1 MEYLIAGIRI
11 DIPHRFT
18 TGAFGMALAPF
29 AAENKTETDAGSNR
43 MAGPVPGTATTAA
56 PSPSETPGTER
67 SAPHPATSPADTA
80 QPDLILHTGLLAGDT
95 AGYCE
100 LDAFDFTDA
109 DADCRFGRDTEGYLL
124 TMTPRDGSAPARFH
138 KAFGSP
144 DATSDI
150 TPEHN
155 PALFRFGLWTMFNI
169 AALERRAVAV
179 HSSVISLD
187 GRAVLF
193 LGESGTGKSTHTRLW
208 REHIPGAPA
217 DPVPETRAADG
228 NASTARQTRLSGD
241 TPGTAPDLHTPACGT
256 RHPAPPPSGIGALRT
271 GDVVLF
277 RCEGRHILHRIVGI
291 ETGVRC
297 EGNRPVCAPA
307 AGNAPSPAASAEN
320 PAERDS
326 AAGTLR
332 FTLSGDGNYR
342 TTEHCLGKDIVAV
355 MTAVILP
362 SGRIVRTSSRRW
374 KRRSRRWLALPR
386 GVRRFVLR
394 VMWRLGIR

>member
-29 AAENKTETDAGSNR
+29 AAGSKTETDAGSNR

-56 PSPSETPGTER
+56 PSPSEPPGTDRTAPRPAICPAGNPGTER
-67 SAPHPATSPADTA
+67 TVPCPATSPAGTA
-80 QPDLILHTGLLAGDT
+80 QPDLILRTGLLAGDT

-208 REHIPGAPA
+208 REHIPGARLLNDDSPIIRIA
-217 DPVPETRAADG
+217 PEGAAEA
-228 NASTARQTRLSGD
+228 AS
-241 TPGTAPDLHTPACGT
+241 
-256 RHPAPPPSGIGALRT
+256 
-271 GDVVLF
+271 
-277 RCEGRHILHRIVGI
+277 
-291 ETGVRC
+291 
-297 EGNRPVCAPA
+297 APA
-307 AGNAPSPAASAEN
+307 ADTIPALQGVLACGSPW
-320 PAERDS
+320 
-326 AAGTLR
+326 
-332 FTLSGDGNYR
+332 SGKPR
-342 TTEHCLGKDIVAV
+342 V
-355 MTAVILP
+355 TA
-362 SGRIVRTSSRRW
+362 T
-374 KRRSRRWLALPR
+374 
-386 GVRRFVLR
+386 
-394 VMWRLGIR
+394 

>member
-208 REHIPGAPA
+208 REHIPGAP
-217 DPVPETRAADG
+217 
-228 NASTARQTRLSGD
+228 
-241 TPGTAPDLHTPACGT
+241 PA
-256 RHPAPPPSGIGALRT
+256 RHPTCTHPPA
-271 GDVVLF
+271 
-277 RCEGRHILHRIVGI
+277 
-291 ETGVRC
+291 
-297 EGNRPVCAPA
+297 APA
-307 AGNAPSPAASAEN
+307 IRLRRRAASA
-320 PAERDS
+320 PCGRATSSCFAAKGAISCTASSGSKQAS
-326 AAGTLR
+326 AAKETVPYAHQPQGMPRPLRHPRKTPQRGIPPRGHSVSPCPGTV
-332 FTLSGDGNYR
+332 
-342 TTEHCLGKDIVAV
+342 I
-355 MTAVILP
+355 TA
-362 SGRIVRTSSRRW
+362 
-374 KRRSRRWLALPR
+374 RRSIASARISSP
-386 GVRRFVLR
+386 
-394 VMWRLGIR
+394 

>member
-208 REHIPGAPA
+208 REHIPGARLLNDDSPIIRIA
-217 DPVPETRAADG
+217 PEGAAEA
-228 NASTARQTRLSGD
+228 AS
-241 TPGTAPDLHTPACGT
+241 
-256 RHPAPPPSGIGALRT
+256 
-271 GDVVLF
+271 
-277 RCEGRHILHRIVGI
+277 
-291 ETGVRC
+291 
-297 EGNRPVCAPA
+297 APA
-307 AGNAPSPAASAEN
+307 ADTIPALQGVLACGSPWSGKTPVLPQRKPSDSGHRAAFAGTAEPHPPPASHRSHRGAAAFV
-320 PAERDS
+320 PAVVRTRR
-326 AAGTLR
+326 AAGR
-332 FTLSGDGNYR
+332 R
-342 TTEHCLGKDIVAV
+342 H
-355 MTAVILP
+355 LP
-362 SGRIVRTSSRRW
+362 PRIPNRGASPR
-374 KRRSRRWLALPR
+374 LPPRMPARCR
-386 GVRRFVLR
+386 GSPSL
-394 VMWRLGIR
+394 LPHGIR

>member
-29 AAENKTETDAGSNR
+29 AAGSKTETDAGSNR

-67 SAPHPATSPADTA
+67 SAPRPATSPAGTA
-80 QPDLILHTGLLAGDT
+80 QPDLILRTGLLAGDT

-109 DADCRFGRDTEGYLL
+109 DADCRFGRGTEGYLL

-187 GRAVLF
+187 GRTVLF

-208 REHIPGAPA
+208 REHIPGARLLNDDSPIIRIA
-217 DPVPETRAADG
+217 PEGAAEA
-228 NASTARQTRLSGD
+228 AS
-241 TPGTAPDLHTPACGT
+241 
-256 RHPAPPPSGIGALRT
+256 
-271 GDVVLF
+271 
-277 RCEGRHILHRIVGI
+277 
-291 ETGVRC
+291 
-297 EGNRPVCAPA
+297 APA
-307 AGNAPSPAASAEN
+307 ADTIPALQGVLACAVERQNPVLPQREQSDSGHRAAFAGTAEPHPPPASHRSHRGAAAFV
-320 PAERDS
+320 PAVVRTRR
-326 AAGTLR
+326 AAGR
-332 FTLSGDGNYR
+332 R
-342 TTEHCLGKDIVAV
+342 H
-355 MTAVILP
+355 LP
-362 SGRIVRTSSRRW
+362 PRIPNRGASPR
-374 KRRSRRWLALPR
+374 LPPRMPARCR
-386 GVRRFVLR
+386 GSPSLLPHSFR
-394 VMWRLGIR
+394 

>member
-208 REHIPGAPA
+208 REHIPGARLLNDDSPIIRIA
-217 DPVPETRAADG
+217 PEGAAEAASAPAADTIPALQG
-228 NASTARQTRLSGD
+228 IVRLSQ
-241 TPGTAPDLHTPACGT
+241 APQNRIRRLRPIEA
-256 RHPAPPPSGIGALRT
+256 IGALLPSCPPSFAHDERLEDAICRLVSQIVAQVPVYHLECLPDAAAARLSCRT
-271 GDVVLF
+271 VFGDD
-277 RCEGRHILHRIVGI
+277 
-291 ETGVRC
+291 
-297 EGNRPVCAPA
+297 AP
-307 AGNAPSPAASAEN
+307 N
-320 PAERDS
+320 
-326 AAGTLR
+326 TLR
-332 FTLSGDGNYR
+332 
-342 TTEHCLGKDIVAV
+342 
-355 MTAVILP
+355 
-362 SGRIVRTSSRRW
+362 
-374 KRRSRRWLALPR
+374 
-386 GVRRFVLR
+386 
-394 VMWRLGIR
+394 

>member
-187 GRAVLF
+187 GRRTLPRRI
-193 LGESGTGKSTHTRLW
+193 GHGK
-208 REHIPGAPA
+208 EHPHAPVA
-217 DPVPETRAADG
+217 RAYPRG
-228 NASTARQTRLSGD
+228 
-241 TPGTAPDLHTPACGT
+241 TPAQ
-256 RHPAPPPSGIGALRT
+256 RRQPDHPDRPGRGCRSGKRS
-271 GDVVLF
+271 
-277 RCEGRHILHRIVGI
+277 RGRYDS
-291 ETGVRC
+291 
-297 EGNRPVCAPA
+297 RPA
-307 AGNAPSPAASAEN
+307 
-320 PAERDS
+320 
-326 AAGTLR
+326 
-332 FTLSGDGNYR
+332 
-342 TTEHCLGKDIVAV
+342 
-355 MTAVILP
+355 
-362 SGRIVRTSSRRW
+362 
-374 KRRSRRWLALPR
+374 RRSR
-386 GVRRFVLR
+386 LR
-394 VMWRLGIR
+394 VAVERQNPVLPQRKPSDSGHRAAFAGTAEPHPPPASHRSHRGAAAFVPAVVRTRRAAGRRHLPPRIPNRGASPRLPPRMPARCRGSPSLLPHGIR

>member
-169 AALERRAVAV
+169 AALERHTWHGNVRELRNVVERSLIMADGERLSADTLSPEFRAGA
-179 HSSVISLD
+179 
-187 GRAVLF
+187 
-193 LGESGTGKSTHTRLW
+193 
-208 REHIPGAPA
+208 GAPPDSLA
-217 DPVPETRAADG
+217 LDALERHHILKVLEYAKGNKTEAA
-228 NASTARQTRLSGD
+228 RL
-241 TPGTAPDLHTPACGT
+241 L
-256 RHPAPPPSGIGALRT
+256 GIGIATLYRK
-271 GDVVLF
+271 L
-277 RCEGRHILHRIVGI
+277 ESY
-291 ETGVRC
+291 GV
-297 EGNRPVCAPA
+297 
-307 AGNAPSPAASAEN
+307 
-320 PAERDS
+320 
-326 AAGTLR
+326 
-332 FTLSGDGNYR
+332 
-342 TTEHCLGKDIVAV
+342 K
-355 MTAVILP
+355 
-362 SGRIVRTSSRRW
+362 
-374 KRRSRRWLALPR
+374 
-386 GVRRFVLR
+386 
-394 VMWRLGIR
+394 

>member
-208 REHIPGAPA
+208 REHIPGARLLNDDSPIIRIA
-217 DPVPETRAADG
+217 PEGAAEA
-228 NASTARQTRLSGD
+228 AS
-241 TPGTAPDLHTPACGT
+241 
-256 RHPAPPPSGIGALRT
+256 
-271 GDVVLF
+271 
-277 RCEGRHILHRIVGI
+277 
-291 ETGVRC
+291 
-297 EGNRPVCAPA
+297 APA
-307 AGNAPSPAASAEN
+307 ADTIPALQGVLACGSPWSGKTPCYRNVSHPIAGIVRLSQAPQNRHPPPASHRSHRGAAAFV
-320 PAERDS
+320 PAVVRTRR
-326 AAGTLR
+326 AAGR
-332 FTLSGDGNYR
+332 R
-342 TTEHCLGKDIVAV
+342 H
-355 MTAVILP
+355 LP
-362 SGRIVRTSSRRW
+362 PRIPNRGASPR
-374 KRRSRRWLALPR
+374 LPPRMPARCR
-386 GVRRFVLR
+386 GSPSL
-394 VMWRLGIR
+394 LPHGIR

>member
-193 LGESGTGKSTHTRLW
+193 LGESGTGKSTH
-208 REHIPGAPA
+208 APVA
-217 DPVPETRAADG
+217 RAYPRG
-228 NASTARQTRLSGD
+228 
-241 TPGTAPDLHTPACGT
+241 TPAQ
-256 RHPAPPPSGIGALRT
+256 RRQPDHPDRPGRGCRSGKRS
-271 GDVVLF
+271 
-277 RCEGRHILHRIVGI
+277 RGRYDS
-291 ETGVRC
+291 
-297 EGNRPVCAPA
+297 RPA
-307 AGNAPSPAASAEN
+307 
-320 PAERDS
+320 
-326 AAGTLR
+326 
-332 FTLSGDGNYR
+332 
-342 TTEHCLGKDIVAV
+342 
-355 MTAVILP
+355 
-362 SGRIVRTSSRRW
+362 
-374 KRRSRRWLALPR
+374 RRSR
-386 GVRRFVLR
+386 LR
-394 VMWRLGIR
+394 VAVERQNPVLPQRKPSDSGHRAAFAGTAEPHPPPASHRSHRGAAAFVPAVVRTRRAAGRRHLPPRIPNRGASPRLPPRMPARCRGSPSLLPHGIR

>member
-169 AALERRAVAV
+169 CLLYT
-179 HSSVISLD
+179 S
-187 GRAVLF
+187 
-193 LGESGTGKSTHTRLW
+193 
-208 REHIPGAPA
+208 
-217 DPVPETRAADG
+217 
-228 NASTARQTRLSGD
+228 
-241 TPGTAPDLHTPACGT
+241 
-256 RHPAPPPSGIGALRT
+256 
-271 GDVVLF
+271 
-277 RCEGRHILHRIVGI
+277 
-291 ETGVRC
+291 
-297 EGNRPVCAPA
+297 
-307 AGNAPSPAASAEN
+307 PSP
-320 PAERDS
+320 RD
-326 AAGTLR
+326 A
-332 FTLSGDGNYR
+332 
-342 TTEHCLGKDIVAV
+342 
-355 MTAVILP
+355 
-362 SGRIVRTSSRRW
+362 
-374 KRRSRRWLALPR
+374 
-386 GVRRFVLR
+386 
-394 VMWRLGIR
+394 

>member
-138 KAFGSP
+138 KPSAAP
-144 DATSDI
+144 TPRATSPRSTI
-150 TPEHN
+150 
-155 PALFRFGLWTMFNI
+155 
-169 AALERRAVAV
+169 RRCSA
-179 HSSVISLD
+179 SGC
-187 GRAVLF
+187 GRC
-193 LGESGTGKSTHTRLW
+193 STSPRW
-208 REHIPGAPA
+208 
-217 DPVPETRAADG
+217 
-228 NASTARQTRLSGD
+228 NA
-241 TPGTAPDLHTPACGT
+241 
-256 RHPAPPPSGIGALRT
+256 
-271 GDVVLF
+271 
-277 RCEGRHILHRIVGI
+277 GR
-291 ETGVRC
+291 
-297 EGNRPVCAPA
+297 
-307 AGNAPSPAASAEN
+307 
-320 PAERDS
+320 
-326 AAGTLR
+326 
-332 FTLSGDGNYR
+332 
-342 TTEHCLGKDIVAV
+342 
-355 MTAVILP
+355 
-362 SGRIVRTSSRRW
+362 
-374 KRRSRRWLALPR
+374 
-386 GVRRFVLR
+386 
-394 VMWRLGIR
+394 

>member
-67 SAPHPATSPADTA
+67 GAPHPATSPADTA

-124 TMTPRDGSAPARFH
+124 TM
-138 KAFGSP
+138 
-144 DATSDI
+144 
-150 TPEHN
+150 
-155 PALFRFGLWTMFNI
+155 

-208 REHIPGAPA
+208 REHIPGARLLNDDSPIIRIA
-217 DPVPETRAADG
+217 PEGAAEAASAPAADTIPALQG
-228 NASTARQTRLSGD
+228 VLACGSPWSGKTPCYRNVSHPIAGIVRLSQ
-241 TPGTAPDLHTPACGT
+241 APQNRIRRLRPIEA
-256 RHPAPPPSGIGALRT
+256 IGALLPSCPPSFAHDERLEDAICRLVSQIVAQVPVYHLECLPDAAAARLSCRT
-271 GDVVLF
+271 VFGDD
-277 RCEGRHILHRIVGI
+277 
-291 ETGVRC
+291 
-297 EGNRPVCAPA
+297 AP
-307 AGNAPSPAASAEN
+307 N
-320 PAERDS
+320 
-326 AAGTLR
+326 TLR
-332 FTLSGDGNYR
+332 
-342 TTEHCLGKDIVAV
+342 
-355 MTAVILP
+355 
-362 SGRIVRTSSRRW
+362 
-374 KRRSRRWLALPR
+374 
-386 GVRRFVLR
+386 
-394 VMWRLGIR
+394 

>member
-208 REHIPGAPA
+208 REHIPGARLRVA
-217 DPVPETRAADG
+217 VERQNPVLPQRKPSDSGHRAAF
-228 NASTARQTRLSGD
+228 A
-241 TPGTAPDLHTPACGT
+241 GTAEPH
-256 RHPAPPPSGIGALRT
+256 PPPASHRSHRGAAAFVPAVVRT
-271 GDVVLF
+271 
-277 RCEGRHILHRIVGI
+277 RR
-291 ETGVRC
+291 
-297 EGNRPVCAPA
+297 A
-307 AGNAPSPAASAEN
+307 AGRRHLPPRIPNRGASPRLPPRMPARCRGSPS
-320 PAERDS
+320 
-326 AAGTLR
+326 L
-332 FTLSGDGNYR
+332 
-342 TTEHCLGKDIVAV
+342 
-355 MTAVILP
+355 LP
-362 SGRIVRTSSRRW
+362 H
-374 KRRSRRWLALPR
+374 
-386 GVRRFVLR
+386 
-394 VMWRLGIR
+394 GIR

>member
-67 SAPHPATSPADTA
+67 SAPHPAISPADTA

-208 REHIPGAPA
+208 REHIPGARLLNDDSPIIRIA
-217 DPVPETRAADG
+217 PEGAAEAASAPAADTIPALQG
-228 NASTARQTRLSGD
+228 VLACGSPWSGKTPCYRNVSHPIAGIVRLSQ
-241 TPGTAPDLHTPACGT
+241 APQNRIRRLRPIEA
-256 RHPAPPPSGIGALRT
+256 IGALLPSCPPSFAHDERLEDAICRLVSQIVAQVPVYHLECLPDAAAARLSCRT
-271 GDVVLF
+271 VFGDD
-277 RCEGRHILHRIVGI
+277 
-291 ETGVRC
+291 
-297 EGNRPVCAPA
+297 AP
-307 AGNAPSPAASAEN
+307 N
-320 PAERDS
+320 
-326 AAGTLR
+326 TLR
-332 FTLSGDGNYR
+332 
-342 TTEHCLGKDIVAV
+342 
-355 MTAVILP
+355 
-362 SGRIVRTSSRRW
+362 
-374 KRRSRRWLALPR
+374 
-386 GVRRFVLR
+386 
-394 VMWRLGIR
+394 

>member
-29 AAENKTETDAGSNR
+29 AAGSKTETDAGSNR

-80 QPDLILHTGLLAGDT
+80 QPDLILHTRLLAGDT
-95 AGYCE
+95 AGYRE

-208 REHIPGAPA
+208 REHIPGA
-217 DPVPETRAADG
+217 R
-228 NASTARQTRLSGD
+228 RQPDHPDRPGKGCRSGK
-241 TPGTAPDLHTPACGT
+241 
-256 RHPAPPPSGIGALRT
+256 RSR
-271 GDVVLF
+271 
-277 RCEGRHILHRIVGI
+277 GRHDS
-291 ETGVRC
+291 
-297 EGNRPVCAPA
+297 RPA
-307 AGNAPSPAASAEN
+307 
-320 PAERDS
+320 
-326 AAGTLR
+326 
-332 FTLSGDGNYR
+332 
-342 TTEHCLGKDIVAV
+342 
-355 MTAVILP
+355 
-362 SGRIVRTSSRRW
+362 
-374 KRRSRRWLALPR
+374 RRSR
-386 GVRRFVLR
+386 LR
-394 VMWRLGIR
+394 VAVERQNPVLPQRKPSDSGHRAAFAGTAEPHPPPASHRSHRGAAAFVPAVVRTRRAAGRRHLPPRIPNRGASPRLPPRMPARCRGSPSLLPHGIR

>member
-208 REHIPGAPA
+208 REHIPGARLLNDDSPIIRIA
-217 DPVPETRAADG
+217 PEGAAEA
-228 NASTARQTRLSGD
+228 AS
-241 TPGTAPDLHTPACGT
+241 
-256 RHPAPPPSGIGALRT
+256 
-271 GDVVLF
+271 
-277 RCEGRHILHRIVGI
+277 
-291 ETGVRC
+291 
-297 EGNRPVCAPA
+297 APA
-307 AGNAPSPAASAEN
+307 ADTIPALQGVLACGSPWSGKTPCYRNVSHPIAGIVTFAGTAEPHPPPASHRSHRGAAAFV
-320 PAERDS
+320 PAVVRTRR
-326 AAGTLR
+326 AAGR
-332 FTLSGDGNYR
+332 R
-342 TTEHCLGKDIVAV
+342 H
-355 MTAVILP
+355 LP
-362 SGRIVRTSSRRW
+362 PRIPNRGASPR
-374 KRRSRRWLALPR
+374 LPPRMPARCR
-386 GVRRFVLR
+386 GSPSL
-394 VMWRLGIR
+394 LPHGIR

>member
-80 QPDLILHTGLLAGDT
+80 QPDLILRTGLLAGDT

-100 LDAFDFTDA
+100 LDAF
-109 DADCRFGRDTEGYLL
+109 
-124 TMTPRDGSAPARFH
+124 SAPARFH

-208 REHIPGAPA
+208 REHIPGARLLNDDSPIIRIA
-217 DPVPETRAADG
+217 PEGAAEAASAPAADTIPALQG
-228 NASTARQTRLSGD
+228 VLACGSPWSGKTPCYRNVSHPIAGIVRLSQ
-241 TPGTAPDLHTPACGT
+241 APQNRIRRLRPIEA
-256 RHPAPPPSGIGALRT
+256 IGALLPSCPPSFAHDERLEDAICRLVSQIVAQVPVYHLECLPDAAAARLSCRT
-271 GDVVLF
+271 VFGDD
-277 RCEGRHILHRIVGI
+277 
-291 ETGVRC
+291 
-297 EGNRPVCAPA
+297 AP
-307 AGNAPSPAASAEN
+307 N
-320 PAERDS
+320 
-326 AAGTLR
+326 TLR
-332 FTLSGDGNYR
+332 
-342 TTEHCLGKDIVAV
+342 
-355 MTAVILP
+355 
-362 SGRIVRTSSRRW
+362 
-374 KRRSRRWLALPR
+374 
-386 GVRRFVLR
+386 
-394 VMWRLGIR
+394 

>member
-109 DADCRFGRDTEGYLL
+109 DADCQFRPRHGGLPAYHD
-124 TMTPRDGSAPARFH
+124 TPRRQRPGTVSQSLRQPRRH
-138 KAFGSP
+138 
-144 DATSDI
+144 
-150 TPEHN
+150 
-155 PALFRFGLWTMFNI
+155 
-169 AALERRAVAV
+169 ERHHPGAQSGAVPLRAVDDVQHRRAGTRAVAV

-208 REHIPGAPA
+208 REHIPGARLLNDDSPIIRIA
-217 DPVPETRAADG
+217 PEGAAEA
-228 NASTARQTRLSGD
+228 ASGSRRQIRF
-241 TPGTAPDLHTPACGT
+241 
-256 RHPAPPPSGIGALRT
+256 PPCKA
-271 GDVVLF
+271 F
-277 RCEGRHILHRIVGI
+277 
-291 ETGVRC
+291 
-297 EGNRPVCAPA
+297 
-307 AGNAPSPAASAEN
+307 SPAG
-320 PAERDS
+320 RRG
-326 AAGTLR
+326 AAKPR
-332 FTLSGDGNYR
+332 
-342 TTEHCLGKDIVAV
+342 V
-355 MTAVILP
+355 TA
-362 SGRIVRTSSRRW
+362 T
-374 KRRSRRWLALPR
+374 
-386 GVRRFVLR
+386 
-394 VMWRLGIR
+394 

>member
-29 AAENKTETDAGSNR
+29 AAGSKTETDAGSNR

-67 SAPHPATSPADTA
+67 SAPRPATSPAGTA
-80 QPDLILHTGLLAGDT
+80 QPDLILRTGLLAGDT

-109 DADCRFGRDTEGYLL
+109 DADCRFGRGTEGYLL

-179 HSSVISLD
+179 HS
-187 GRAVLF
+187 R
-193 LGESGTGKSTHTRLW
+193 
-208 REHIPGAPA
+208 
-217 DPVPETRAADG
+217 
-228 NASTARQTRLSGD
+228 
-241 TPGTAPDLHTPACGT
+241 
-256 RHPAPPPSGIGALRT
+256 
-271 GDVVLF
+271 
-277 RCEGRHILHRIVGI
+277 
-291 ETGVRC
+291 
-297 EGNRPVCAPA
+297 
-307 AGNAPSPAASAEN
+307 
-320 PAERDS
+320 
-326 AAGTLR
+326 
-332 FTLSGDGNYR
+332 
-342 TTEHCLGKDIVAV
+342 
-355 MTAVILP
+355 
-362 SGRIVRTSSRRW
+362 
-374 KRRSRRWLALPR
+374 
-386 GVRRFVLR
+386 
-394 VMWRLGIR
+394 

>member
-124 TMTPRDGSAPARFH
+124 TMTPRDGSAPARYRM
-138 KAFGSP
+138 AYG
-144 DATSDI
+144 AAAARSDI
-150 TPEHN
+150 TPGHN
-155 PALFRFGLWTMFNI
+155 PALFRFGVWILFNI
-169 AALERRAVAV
+169 AALPLGAVAF
-179 HSSVISLD
+179 HSSVIRYR
-187 GRAVLF
+187 GRGVLF

-208 REHIPGAPA
+208 REHIPGAELLNDDSPII
-217 DPVPETRAADG
+217 RATDSEALVHG
-228 NASTARQTRLSGD
+228 SPWSGKTPCYRNVCQPIRAIVRLSQ
-241 TPGTAPDLHTPACGT
+241 APHNRIRRLRAIE
-256 RHPAPPPSGIGALRT
+256 AIGALLPSCPPSFAH
-271 GDVVLF
+271 D
-277 RCEGRHILHRIVGI
+277 
-291 ETGVRC
+291 ETL
-297 EGNRPVCAPA
+297 EDAVCATVSAVVAQVPVYHLECLPDA
-307 AGNAPSPAASAEN
+307 AAAELAQANAEPEEEDAEVTADGEAIAKELGDRVRFAAADVTDEAAVTAARTDASA
-320 PAERDS
+320 PPI
-326 AAGTLR
+326 AAAACTD
-332 FTLSGDGNYR
+332 TD
-342 TTEHCLGKDIVAV
+342 
-355 MTAVILP
+355 
-362 SGRIVRTSSRRW
+362 
-374 KRRSRRWLALPR
+374 KRRQH
-386 GVRRFVLR
+386 
-394 VMWRLGIR
+394 WRPTTC

>member
-208 REHIPGAPA
+208 REHIPGARLLNDDSPIIRIA
-217 DPVPETRAADG
+217 PEGAAK
-228 NASTARQTRLSGD
+228 RQ
-241 TPGTAPDLHTPACGT
+241 
-256 RHPAPPPSGIGALRT
+256 
-271 GDVVLF
+271 
-277 RCEGRHILHRIVGI
+277 
-291 ETGVRC
+291 
-297 EGNRPVCAPA
+297 
-307 AGNAPSPAASAEN
+307 
-320 PAERDS
+320 
-326 AAGTLR
+326 
-332 FTLSGDGNYR
+332 
-342 TTEHCLGKDIVAV
+342 
-355 MTAVILP
+355 
-362 SGRIVRTSSRRW
+362 
-374 KRRSRRWLALPR
+374 ALPR
-386 GVRRFVLR
+386 QIRFPPCKAFSPAGRRGAAKPR
-394 VMWRLGIR
+394 VTAT

>member
-124 TMTPRDGSAPARFH
+124 TMTPRDGSAPARYRM
-138 KAFGSP
+138 AYG
-144 DATSDI
+144 AAAARSDI
-150 TPEHN
+150 TPGHN
-155 PALFRFGLWTMFNI
+155 PALFRFGVWILFNI
-169 AALERRAVAV
+169 AALPLGAVAF
-179 HSSVISLD
+179 HSSVIRYR
-187 GRAVLF
+187 GRGVLF

-208 REHIPGAPA
+208 REHIPGAELLNDDSPI
-217 DPVPETRAADG
+217 VRATDSEALVHG
-228 NASTARQTRLSGD
+228 SPWSGKTPCYRNESCPIAAVVRLSQ
-241 TPGTAPDLHTPACGT
+241 APHNRIRRLRPIE
-256 RHPAPPPSGIGALRT
+256 SIGAL
-271 GDVVLF
+271 
-277 RCEGRHILHRIVGI
+277 
-291 ETGVRC
+291 
-297 EGNRPVCAPA
+297 
-307 AGNAPSPAASAEN
+307 
-320 PAERDS
+320 
-326 AAGTLR
+326 
-332 FTLSGDGNYR
+332 
-342 TTEHCLGKDIVAV
+342 
-355 MTAVILP
+355 LP
-362 SGRIVRTSSRRW
+362 SAPPAFARDERLSDDTCGLLSRLIAQVPVYHLECLPDAAAAQLACRTVFNDAT
-374 KRRSRRWLALPR
+374 L
-386 GVRRFVLR
+386 
-394 VMWRLGIR
+394 